1 MFNLLNH
8 LRHSSCSSLVFRFK
22 RIVTSNSYN
31 LKSVREQSTA
41 RRTCLYDFHVQN
53 QGKIVDFA
61 GWLLPVQYKEAIAIS
76 HQHTRT
82 QASLFDVGHMLQTIV
97 WGKNSG
103 EFLESLT
110 TADLKNLKPGGSTL
124 TVFTNDQG
132 GILDDLIITKDAEDR
147 FYVVS
152 NAGRR
157 DCDIDL
163 FNQRK
168 DEFDKRGRRVQ
179 LEYLDPLEQGL
190 VALQG
195 PEAAKV
201 LQKLVEVDLNEVYFM
216 NSVETQAKKVNVRI
230 TRCGYTGEDG
240 FEISFKGRHAEDIV
254 EMILRQQEVKMAGL
268 AARDSLRLEAGLCLY
283 GHDINEETTP
293 VEAGLTWLIAK
304 RRRQEANFPGAEII
318 ISQIEQGVQKKRIG
332 LTINQGPPA
341 RENASIL
348 TESGEKIGVV
358 TSGGPSPTLG
368 KSIAMGYVPPSFS
381 KTGRNLLVEVRGKT
395 WKATVTKMPFIKPN
409 YYTKAK

>member
-1 MFNLLNH
+1 
-8 LRHSSCSSLVFRFK
+8 
-22 RIVTSNSYN
+22 
-31 LKSVREQSTA
+31 
-41 RRTCLYDFHVQN
+41 
-53 QGKIVDFA
+53 
-61 GWLLPVQYKEAIAIS
+61 
-76 HQHTRT
+76 
-82 QASLFDVGHMLQTIV
+82 
-97 WGKNSG
+97 
-103 EFLESLT
+103 
-110 TADLKNLKPGGSTL
+110 
-124 TVFTNDQG
+124 G

-293 VEAGLTWLIAK
+293 VEAGLTWLI
-304 RRRQEANFPGAEII
+304 
-318 ISQIEQGVQKKRIG
+318 
-332 LTINQGPPA
+332 
-341 RENASIL
+341 
-348 TESGEKIGVV
+348 
-358 TSGGPSPTLG
+358 G
-368 KSIAMGYVPPSFS
+368 KSF
-381 KTGRNLLVEVRGKT
+381 
-395 WKATVTKMPFIKPN
+395 
-409 YYTKAK
+409 YYT

>member
-1 MFNLLNH
+1 MASTSPIQ
-8 LRHSSCSSLVFRFK
+8 RSDSSLAPAHKNSSLVVR
-22 RIVTSNSYN
+22 RRPYAPDNS
-31 LKSVREQSTA
+31 LGPK
-41 RRTCLYDFHVQN
+41 F
-53 QGKIVDFA
+53 
-61 GWLLPVQYKEAIAIS
+61 
-76 HQHTRT
+76 
-82 QASLFDVGHMLQTIV
+82 
-97 WGKNSG
+97 G

-157 DCDIDL
+157 DCDINL

-195 PEAAKV
+195 PEAANV
-201 LQKLVEVDLNEVYFM
+201 LQKLVEVNLDEVYFM
-216 NSVETQAKKVNVRI
+216 NSVETQAKKINVRI

-240 FEISFKGRHAEDIV
+240 FEISFKGRHAEDV
-254 EMILRQQEVKMAGL
+254 MEMILGQQEVKMAGL
-268 AARDSLRLEAGLCLY
+268 GARDSLRLEAGLCLY

-293 VEAGLTWLIAK
+293 VEAGLTWLIGK

-318 ISQIEQGVQKKRIG
+318 ISQIEQGVQKKRVG

-341 RENASIL
+341 RENSSIL

-368 KSIAMGYVPPSFS
+368 KSIAMGYVPPNFS
-381 KTGRNLLVEVRGKT
+381 KAGTNLLVEVRGKT